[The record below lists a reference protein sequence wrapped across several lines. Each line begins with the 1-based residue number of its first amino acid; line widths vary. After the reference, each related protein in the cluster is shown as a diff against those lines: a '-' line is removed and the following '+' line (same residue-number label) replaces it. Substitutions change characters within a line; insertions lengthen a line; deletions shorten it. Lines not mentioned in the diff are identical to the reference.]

1 MAFTQNFKT
10 LLRSNYIDDED
21 FDMDDIIIH
30 DTSIEIKDDKLQ
42 YLLFDFEK
50 KVSPTKYERVFKAI
64 KLVKLKRVPKKD
76 LGLGGWLEM
85 QTGVITGF
93 YQGQINYIQIM
104 ANICHPKKKVLYML
118 MEFKAFLDDVLKKQ

>member
-1 MAFTQNFKT
+1 MTFTQNFKT

-50 KVSPTKYERVFKAI
+50 RFHQQNMKEY
-64 KLVKLKRVPKKD
+64 LK
-76 LGLGGWLEM
+76 
-85 QTGVITGF
+85 QS
-93 YQGQINYIQIM
+93 N
-104 ANICHPKKKVLYML
+104 
-118 MEFKAFLDDVLKKQ
+118 

>member
-1 MAFTQNFKT
+1 MTFTQNFKT

-50 KVSPTKYERVFKAI
+50 
-64 KLVKLKRVPKKD
+64 
-76 LGLGGWLEM
+76 
-85 QTGVITGF
+85 GF
-93 YQGQINYIQIM
+93 TNKI
-104 ANICHPKKKVLYML
+104 
-118 MEFKAFLDDVLKKQ
+118 